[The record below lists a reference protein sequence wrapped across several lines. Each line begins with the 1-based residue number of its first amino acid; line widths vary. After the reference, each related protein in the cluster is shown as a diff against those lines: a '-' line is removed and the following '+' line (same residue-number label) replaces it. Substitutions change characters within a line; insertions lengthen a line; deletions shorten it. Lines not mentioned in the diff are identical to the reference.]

1 MNKWFFDILNVI
13 MTYKE
18 TKQRQ
23 IATLC
28 GYSLGMVNKGIRA
41 LTEDGYLDESGCVTE
56 KGSNYILEHSPKSA
70 VILAAG
76 YGMRMV
82 PINTEVSK
90 GLVEV
95 EGVPLVERHIQHLQ
109 EVGVQ
114 DIYIVVGFL
123 KEQYEYLIDMYGVKL
138 IVNRDYRE
146 KNNLFSVYRAI
157 KHIRNTYIIPCDIWC
172 KENPFRK
179 YEARSWYMVSE
190 RMKKSQVRLN
200 RKNELVQL
208 EKKGI
213 GNQMVGIAY
222 ISVDEADDFAE
233 CCVEYALQETYDS
246 CFWEEVLYENG
257 KMMIPARVVA
267 EDFAVEINTYE
278 DLRELDGSSN
288 HLRNDAIEVIM
299 DVMNVDVADITEITV
314 LKKGMTNRSFLFNCK
329 GKRYIMR
336 IPGEGTSELINR
348 KQEAAVYNLVAG
360 QGICDEVVYMNP
372 ENGYK
377 ITEYIPNVRV
387 CDETSVEDLT
397 KCMKKLRDFHACK
410 YKVGHD
416 FDLFGQ
422 MEYYESLWK
431 EPSVYRDYET
441 TKANVLSLKSYID
454 SQEIE
459 KILCHIDANH
469 DNFLFSKAEDGSEQL
484 YLIDW
489 EYAGMQDAHVDI
501 AMFCIYAMYER
512 EQVERLIDIYFE
524 NHCPPAIRKKIYAY
538 IAICGLLWSNWCEY
552 KRQLGVEFGEY
563 SLKQYRYAKEYYR
576 LFENCKE
583 ENM

>member
-1 MNKWFFDILNVI
+1 MNNQLCDILNTI
-13 MTYKE
+13 MIYKE
-18 TKQRQ
+18 TKQRE
-23 IATLC
+23 IAKLC
-28 GYSLGMVNKGIRA
+28 GYSLGMVNKCIRA
-41 LTEDGYLDESGCVTE
+41 LIEDGYLEESGLVTD
-56 KGSNYILEHSPKSA
+56 KGAAYVEAHSPKSA

-76 YGMRMV
+76 FGMRMV

-95 EGVPLVERHIQHLQ
+95 CGEPLVERHIKHLQ
-109 EVGVQ
+109 AVGVQ

-138 IVNRDYRE
+138 IVNREYKE
-146 KNNLFSVYRAI
+146 KNNLSSVYRVLR
-157 KHIRNTYIIPCDIWC
+157 HISNTYIIPCDIWC
-172 KENPFRK
+172 KENPFRSC
-179 YEARSWYMVSE
+179 ETHSWYMVSE
-190 RMKKSQVRLN
+190 QTRKSQVRLN
-200 RKNELVQL
+200 RKNELIRTD
-208 EKKGI
+208 KSGI
-213 GNQMVGIAY
+213 GNQMVGISY
-222 ISVDEADDFAE
+222 ISVDEAEVFAKK
-233 CCVEYALQETYDS
+233 CADYAQDERYDG
-246 CFWEEVLYENG
+246 CFWEELLYEG
-257 KMMIPARVVA
+257 DKMFIPARQVL
-267 EDFAVEINTYE
+267 EDFAVEINTFE
-278 DLRELDGSSN
+278 DLRELDENSN

-299 DVMNVDVADITEITV
+299 EEMDVDVSDITEITV

-348 KQEAAVYNLVAG
+348 EQEAAIYGFIAG
-360 QGICDEVVYMNP
+360 QGICDEIIYMNP

-387 CDETSVEDLT
+387 CDFDSVEDLT
-397 KCMKKLRDFHACK
+397 KCMRKLRDFHSRK
-410 YKVGHD
+410 YTVDHE

-422 MEYYESLWK
+422 IAYYESLWH
-431 EPSVYRDYET
+431 EPSIYRDYET
-441 TKANVLSLKSYID
+441 TKENVLSLKSYID
-454 SQEIE
+454 RQDIE

-469 DNFLFSKAEDGSEQL
+469 DNFLFSKGEDGEERL

-524 NHCPPAIRKKIYAY
+524 DDCPPAVRKKIYAY

-576 LFENCKE
+576 IFEAFE
-583 ENM
+583 AV

>member
-1 MNKWFFDILNVI
+1 MNNQFSDILNTI
-13 MTYKE
+13 MIYKE

-23 IATLC
+23 IAELC
-28 GYSLGMVNKGIRA
+28 GYSLGIVNKSVRA
-41 LTEDGYLDESGCVTE
+41 LTEEGYLDIAGAVTE
-56 KGSNYILEHSPKSA
+56 LGEKYIKERSPKSA

-76 YGMRMV
+76 FGMRMV

-95 EGVPLVERHIQHLQ
+95 GGEPLVERHIKHLH
-109 EVGVQ
+109 EVGVK

-123 KEQYEYLIDMYGVKL
+123 KEQYEYLMDLYGVKL
-138 IVNRDYRE
+138 IVNREYKE
-146 KNNLFSVYRAI
+146 KNNLHSVYRAL
-157 KHIRNTYIIPCDIWC
+157 KHIQNTYIIPSDIWC
-172 KENPFRK
+172 KENPYRT
-179 YEARSWYMVSE
+179 YESHSWYMVSE
-190 RMKKSQVRLN
+190 QVQKSQVRLN
-200 RKNELVQL
+200 RKNELVCTEGKVL
-208 EKKGI
+208 

-222 ISVDEADDFAE
+222 VCADDAETFAVRCRE
-233 CCVEYALQETYDS
+233 CVQLEAYDQV
-246 CFWEEVLYENG
+246 FWEEALYENG
-257 KMMIPARVVA
+257 KMSLPARVVSA
-267 EDFAVEINTYE
+267 DYAVEINTYE
-278 DLRELDGSSN
+278 DLRELDENSN
-288 HLRNDAIEVIM
+288 NLRTDAIEVIM
-299 DVMNVDVADITEITV
+299 EVMQVEAGDIRDIKV
-314 LKKGMTNRSFLFNCK
+314 LKKGMTNRSFLFSCK

-348 KQEAAVYNLVAG
+348 QQEADVYRFIAG
-360 QGICDEVVYMNP
+360 QGICDEIVYINP

-387 CDETSVEDLT
+387 CDYDSIEDLE
-397 KCMKKLRDFHACK
+397 KCMSKLRDFHSRK
-410 YKVGHD
+410 YVVSHE

-422 MEYYESLWK
+422 IAYYESLWREK
-431 EPSVYRDYET
+431 SVYRDYEVT
-441 TKANVLSLKSYID
+441 RDHVLSLKTYID
-454 SQEIE
+454 AQQVE

-469 DNFLFSKAEDGSEQL
+469 DNFLFSQGEDGEERL

-524 NHCPPAIRKKIYAY
+524 NNCPPAVRKKIYAY

-576 LFENCKE
+576 IFQSYDED
-583 ENM
+583 